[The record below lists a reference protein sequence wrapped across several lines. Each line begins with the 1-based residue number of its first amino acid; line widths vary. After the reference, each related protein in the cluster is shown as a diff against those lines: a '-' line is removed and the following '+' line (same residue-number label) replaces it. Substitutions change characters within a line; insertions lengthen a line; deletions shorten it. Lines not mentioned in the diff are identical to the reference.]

1 MTKKTNDNVILMNL
15 NDATALKMVKEL
27 AKDSSNVVMVHHA
40 NVRKGQRH
48 VSDLEVLKCLR
59 NGRVVESV
67 HRTTHGNWKLTIG
80 HYLMQR
86 NIKIAVALDNGDD
99 GNYLIVVTVIVVE

>member
-1 MTKKTNDNVILMNL
+1 
-15 NDATALKMVKEL
+15 
-27 AKDSSNVVMVHHA
+27 
-40 NVRKGQRH
+40 

-59 NGRVVESV
+59 NGRVVERV

-86 NIKIAVALDNGDD
+86 NIRAAVALDNDND
-99 GNYLIVVTVIVVE
+99 GNYLIVVTVIIVE

>member
-1 MTKKTNDNVILMNL
+1 MAKKTTNNVILMNL

-27 AKDSSNVVMVHHA
+27 ATDSSNVFMAHHA
-40 NVRKGQRH
+40 TIRKGQRH
-48 VSDLEVLKCLR
+48 VSDLEILKCLK

-67 HRTTHGNWKLTIG
+67 HKTAHGNWKLTIG
-80 HYLMQR
+80 HFLMQR
-86 NIKIAVALDNGDD
+86 NIRVAVALDNGDD

>member
-1 MTKKTNDNVILMNL
+1 MTKKTTDNVILMNL

-40 NVRKGQRH
+40 NIRKDQRQ
-48 VSDLEVLKCLR
+48 VSDLEILKCLR

-86 NIKIAVALDNGDD
+86 NIRVAVALDNGND